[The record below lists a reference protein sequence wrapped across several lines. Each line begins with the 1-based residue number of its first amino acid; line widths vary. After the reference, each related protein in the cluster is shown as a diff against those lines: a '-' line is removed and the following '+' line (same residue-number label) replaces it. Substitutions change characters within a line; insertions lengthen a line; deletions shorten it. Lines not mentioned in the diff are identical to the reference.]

1 MSMIKNNDYF
11 KQGILFDNLLH
22 GKRHPTDIDAMVELN
37 DKAYYFVELK
47 RKGSYLRDGQ
57 KILFER
63 LCNALYKTGKSAYA
77 ILAHHT
83 EHTQDKNGDIYLRHC
98 FVDEIYYPYLRTWK
112 EPEHQITVGDFDD
125 WFYEKF
131 DRR

>member
-1 MSMIKNNDYF
+1 MSMIRNDDYF

-47 RKGSYLRDGQ
+47 RKGNNIRTGQ

-63 LCNALYKTGKSAYA
+63 LCNALEETGKKAYA

-83 EHTQDKNGDIYLRHC
+83 EKTQDKNGDIYLRHC
-98 FVDEIYYPYLRTWK
+98 YIDEIYYADRKKWIAPKKDTS
-112 EPEHQITVGDFDD
+112 VGDFDD
-125 WFYEKF
+125 WFYHEYDK
-131 DRR
+131 